1 MQIVL
6 RGPKMEL
13 ELRVYLTTRTDPV
26 EDLDSVQTFDELNE
40 WRKDV
45 KPCALKSLKYNAVT
59 EQLLADLK
67 GYIIHECY
75 GVISDPGDDMSGAN
89 KVGQS
94 ILQFLKKN
102 SDKLDWN
109 LEETGQSATTVA
121 ETLEENRFLF
131 DAAAF
136 WDTFTYSLVYDK
148 GLKAGQFGVDLEF
161 VVHTDEEKG
170 PVE

>member
-1 MQIVL
+1 
-6 RGPKMEL
+6 MEL

-67 GYIIHECY
+67 GYLIHECY
-75 GVISDPGDDMSGAN
+75 GIISYPGDDMSGAN
-89 KVGQS
+89 KVGQT

-102 SDKLDWN
+102 SGKLDWN
-109 LEETGQSATTVA
+109 LEETGPSAITVQ
-121 ETLEENRFLF
+121 ETLEENSSIF
-131 DAAAF
+131 DAGAF
-136 WDTFTYSLVYDK
+136 WDNFTYSLVYDK
-148 GLKAGQFGVDLEF
+148 GLKAGQFTVDLEF

-170 PVE
+170 SAE